1 MKQHLKAL
9 SIALF
14 TLVAVALA
22 QTVTVTDAEG
32 KQVSITDTSRV
43 LTLGGPVTEIVY
55 ALGQGGKVIA
65 TDTSSYYPAA
75 AAQLP
80 KVGYQRSLSAEGA
93 ISQKPTLILGTTE
106 AGPPAAIKQLRDTGI
121 STLILEADPSVQGA
135 KNKILA
141 IGKVFGVSAKAEVLA
156 RGIDLDLSQAKAYFT
171 QIKRKPKVLFVYA
184 RGAGTILASGTG
196 SSADGMIGLSG
207 AVNAIT
213 AYTGYKPLTSEA
225 VVAAQPDVVLFL
237 SEGLQSIGGVDG
249 ALKLPGIALTPAGKS
264 GRIVAMDD
272 LYLLSFGPRLGKA
285 VIDLTFLLHPELKRP
300 AGL

>member
-80 KVGYQRSLSAEGA
+80 KVGYQRSVSAEGV